1 MPDKSLAGETDPGGS
16 YADGYADGR
25 YAGSVKMHTVKSVSN
40 MICWI

>member
-16 YADGYADGR
+16 YADGYADG